1 MCFCCSDR
9 RGRGKSRKPIART
22 NAKRDDARVHV
33 SLNMPSGTRLL
44 LFDEKSKR
52 RSLFETFLC
61 ESGFEV
67 AAGIGAIAKLG
78 YAVRQHEPDAIVIS
92 TDKPTKRLLTQIDDL
107 KRMVRLPIVLF
118 SEDDAPETMQR
129 AIAAGVNAF
138 IVLGLSGRRVRT
150 ALDLA
155 FINFRQA
162 ERRRD
167 KAAAAE
173 AALRDRA
180 LIERARDI
188 LMKQRQIDENTA
200 YALLRDRAV
209 QQGVRIADVARVII
223 DASDMLTE
231 ASDG

>member
-1 MCFCCSDR
+1 
-9 RGRGKSRKPIART
+9 
-22 NAKRDDARVHV
+22 
-33 SLNMPSGTRLL
+33 
-44 LFDEKSKR
+44 
-52 RSLFETFLC
+52 
-61 ESGFEV
+61 
-67 AAGIGAIAKLG
+67 
-78 YAVRQHEPDAIVIS
+78 
-92 TDKPTKRLLTQIDDL
+92 
-107 KRMVRLPIVLF
+107 
-118 SEDDAPETMQR
+118 MQR